1 MKIPVVGSLWFAE
14 RIESMNAPTVASMIL
29 SWMRA
34 QSFGPSRVLSHLW
47 DTSRPPVILALI
59 LLTAVAMDPAAAQTA
74 VEWDPGREQ
83 VTRAELLELLEG
95 LERQAASTAYSGRL
109 RDEARRNM
117 GMIQRRLEEGDFQVG
132 DRIVLEVQGEPA
144 MSDTLVVRSGR
155 TVDVPVVGSLS
166 LEGVLRSEL
175 QQTMEDHIGNYLR
188 DPTIRT
194 QALIRVSILGLVGSP
209 GFYVFPAD
217 LPVTDILMRA
227 GGPGADANLSNMRVE
242 RGNVRIWEG
251 EALETAMIQGRTLD
265 QMNIQA
271 GDRIVVPPGG
281 AVRDGW
287 GTFRLVTFTIGSIG
301 SIVWGVSRIFGGR
314 RR

>member
-14 RIESMNAPTVASMIL
+14 RIESINAPTVASMIL
-29 SWMRA
+29 SWMRVR
-34 QSFGPSRVLSHLW
+34 SFGPSRVLPHLW

-117 GMIQRRLEEGDFQVG
+117 GMIQRRLQEGDFQVG